1 MIRLT
6 LLFLVTLLLGCSD
19 KPKIKRLELS
29 SDNHFKVALNEPIA
43 YANVTADHIEVYID
57 VTISNAVLDLDKIK
71 TRDRLSLET
80 TFGAYDNIV
89 NDLSKASN
97 NAFLLYWVSTD
108 SISRTK
114 GLAAYQKTDS
124 LFTGIGSDK
133 DIYNTFQ
140 SYTNSEEG
148 KTLKDPKK
156 NTGK

>member
-71 TRDRLSLET
+71 T
-80 TFGAYDNIV
+80 
-89 NDLSKASN
+89 
-97 NAFLLYWVSTD
+97 
-108 SISRTK
+108 
-114 GLAAYQKTDS
+114 DS

>member
-71 TRDRLSLET
+71 T
-80 TFGAYDNIV
+80 
-89 NDLSKASN
+89 
-97 NAFLLYWVSTD
+97 
-108 SISRTK
+108 
-114 GLAAYQKTDS
+114 DS

-156 NTGK
+156 ILVSKVLDRFKHSGVNLSTKDLETYKRLSTEINELSTEYTTNIN